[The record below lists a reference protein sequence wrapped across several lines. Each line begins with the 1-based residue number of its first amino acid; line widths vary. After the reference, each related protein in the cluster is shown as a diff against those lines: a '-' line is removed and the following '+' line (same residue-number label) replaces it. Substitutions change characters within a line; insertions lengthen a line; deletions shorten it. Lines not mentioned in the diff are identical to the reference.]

1 MSKVYGY
8 AVVDSEGNLAPTNRK
23 VYDSQN
29 AAANGFYQWT
39 KRMWYGEYDHLKG
52 KKLREQ
58 DVFKVIGL
66 VAEPTPEILKL
77 VFADE

>member
-8 AVVDSEGNLAPTNRK
+8 AVVDIEGNLATTNRK
-23 VYDSQN
+23 VYDSSN

-39 KRMWYGEYDHLKG
+39 KRIWYESLPCYHLKG

-58 DVFKVIGL
+58 DEYRVIGL
-66 VAEPTPEILKL
+66 VASE
-77 VFADE
+77 

>member
-23 VYDSQN
+23 VYDSPN

-39 KRMWYGEYDHLKG
+39 KRMWYSDYDHLKG

-66 VAEPTPEILKL
+66 VAEPTPKILKL
-77 VFADE
+77 VLEDE